1 MNDLATTAIKNNCP
15 QTLIVLFFGS
25 DTSTTQCT
33 HTPVFD
39 LPVVPLNRKSRAFK
53 GGQSPYFRSVSQVA
67 KTALGLKS
75 KRVNKVSTTYS
86 LLMHTEKVS
95 RKNSTA
101 IKCIF
106 AGIFFFQVWI
116 VPPNLSKLSCYTYRI
131 VSLRFLLMIHLQ
143 ENFFIFQ
150 GFIFWRKGKIIFF
163 CNYTP
168 QDFSMLLPVPTAI
181 IKRLR

>member
-53 GGQSPYFRSVSQVA
+53 GGQSPYFRCSVSQVA

-75 KRVNKVSTTYS
+75 KRVNKVCSS
-86 LLMHTEKVS
+86 HTHEKVS

-101 IKCIF
+101 Q
-106 AGIFFFQVWI
+106 QV
-116 VPPNLSKLSCYTYRI
+116 
-131 VSLRFLLMIHLQ
+131 
-143 ENFFIFQ
+143 
-150 GFIFWRKGKIIFF
+150 
-163 CNYTP
+163 
-168 QDFSMLLPVPTAI
+168 
-181 IKRLR
+181 